1 MPEKIGN
8 VLNWAS
14 TIEANTLEQAQ
25 ATARLPFLAGHLAL
39 MPDAHFGFGSTV
51 GSVIPTKGA
60 IVPAA
65 IGVDIGCGMG
75 AIHLDV
81 DSHALGDDLTELHH
95 AIRRAIPAGL
105 GKQHLQPHP
114 AYDSHGLGMPPA
126 TDVSPRQRD
135 KIVRQLGT
143 LGGGNHF
150 VEICLDEHDDVWLML
165 HSGSRGIGKEL
176 AEKHVDTAKGLM
188 KQWFIELEHP
198 DLAYFPEHTPE
209 FDAYIADMLWA
220 QNYAMANRREML
232 TSLLDVA
239 LRHFWTRSVPSRSGG
254 TYVLQTVNCHHN
266 FTEREH
272 HHGRNMW
279 VTRKGAIRARDGE
292 LGIIPGS
299 MGTRSYIVAGKG
311 SPASYCSCS
320 HGAGRRLGRKQ
331 AERTLT
337 VESLREA
344 MGDRTWDADKAAQLV
359 DEHPMAYKDIDLVM
373 ADQADLVDVV
383 ATLRQVLNYKGTE

>member
-8 VLNWAS
+8 VLNWAT
-14 TIEANTLEQAQ
+14 TIEQNTLDQAQ
-25 ATARLPFLAGHLAL
+25 TTARLPFLTGHLAL

-51 GSVIPTKGA
+51 GSVIPTVGA

-65 IGVDIGCGMG
+65 IGVDIGCGM
-75 AIHLDV
+75 AAVHLDV
-81 DSHALGDDLTELHH
+81 DSHALGDDLSVLHD

-105 GKQHLQPHP
+105 GQQHLVPHP
-114 AYDSHGLGMPPA
+114 AYDSHGIGMPPS
-126 TDVSPRQRD
+126 TEVSPRQRE
-135 KIVRQLGT
+135 KIVRQLGS

-150 VEICLDEHDDVWLML
+150 VEVCLDENDDVWLML

-176 AEKHVDTAKGLM
+176 AEGHVEKAKGLM
-188 KQWFIELEHP
+188 RQWFIELEHP

-232 TSLLDVA
+232 TALLDVVLGDFLA
-239 LRHFWTRSVPSRSGG
+239 RGVPSRNNGS
-254 TYVLQTVNCHHN
+254 YVLTTVNCHHN

-279 VTRKGAIRARDGE
+279 VTRKGAIRARVGE

-320 HGAGRRLGRKQ
+320 HGAGRRLGRKA

-337 VESLREA
+337 VDSLREA
-344 MGDRTWDADKAAQLV
+344 MGDRAWDADKADQLV
-359 DEHPMAYKDIDLVM
+359 DEHPLAYKDIDEVM
-373 ADQADLVDVV
+373 AAQADLVTVV
-383 ATLRQVLNYKGTE
+383 ATLHQVLNYKGTE